1 MKLKICGMKYEN
13 NIIDVAEM
21 QPDYLGFIFH
31 ENSPRY
37 FNTTIPEIPET
48 IKKIG
53 IFVNAK
59 LDFIVDK
66 VEKYN
71 LQGVQL
77 HGDES
82 PEFCKQIRSHYE
94 ELATEQ
100 SQSNDVVTSSNESD
114 CLDFLQKSRN
124 DKSMII
130 IKVFSIKNLFDFS
143 VLEPY
148 EDVCNYFLFDTKGK
162 KRGGNG
168 KTFNW
173 NVFKKYK
180 SKKPYFL
187 SGGIGTDEME
197 SLLLFLKRPESD
209 LCCTLDVN
217 SKFETASGIKDIKQ
231 LKEFRYQLT
240 KNGYGV

>member
-1 MKLKICGMKYEN
+1 MKYEN

-21 QPDYLGFIFH
+21 QPDYFGFIFY
-31 ENSPRY
+31 ENSPRN
-37 FNTTIPEIPET
+37 FNTTIPEVSDN

-53 IFVNAK
+53 VFVNAK
-59 LDFIVDK
+59 FDFIIDK
-66 VEKYN
+66 VEKHN

-82 PEFCKQIRSHYE
+82 PEFCNQIKRHYE
-94 ELATEQ
+94 EQSDEVIPSDKINYQ
-100 SQSNDVVTSSNESD
+100 SQS
-114 CLDFLQKSRN
+114 F
-124 DKSMII
+124 II

-148 EDVCNYFLFDTKGK
+148 EDVCNYYLFDTKGK
-162 KRGGNG
+162 KRGGTG

-180 SKKPYFL
+180 SNKPYFL
-187 SGGIGTDEME
+187 SGGIGPDEME
-197 SLLLFLKRPESD
+197 SLLLFLKRPEAD

>member
-1 MKLKICGMKYEN
+1 MKYEN

-21 QPDYLGFIFH
+21 QPDYLGFIFY
-31 ENSPRY
+31 ENSSRN
-37 FNTTIPEIPET
+37 FNATIPEVPDSV
-48 IKKIG
+48 KKIG
-53 IFVNAK
+53 VFVNAK
-59 LDFIVDK
+59 FDFIIDK
-66 VEKYN
+66 VETHN

-82 PEFCKQIRSHYE
+82 PEFCNQIKRHYE
-94 ELATEQ
+94 EQSDEVISLDKINYL
-100 SQSNDVVTSSNESD
+100 SQS
-114 CLDFLQKSRN
+114 F
-124 DKSMII
+124 II
-130 IKVFSIKNLFDFS
+130 IKVFSIKNLFDFNI
-143 VLEPY
+143 LEPY
-148 EDVCNYFLFDTKGK
+148 EDVCKYYLFDTKGK

-187 SGGIGTDEME
+187 SGGIGPDEME
-197 SLLLFLKRPESD
+197 SLLLFLKRPEAD

-240 KNGYGV
+240 KNGYGI

>member
-1 MKLKICGMKYEN
+1 MKYED

-21 QPDYLGFIFH
+21 QPDYLGFIFY

-37 FNTTIPEIPET
+37 FDKTIPEVTEH

-53 IFVNAK
+53 VFVNAK
-59 LDFIVDK
+59 LDFIIDK
-66 VEKYN
+66 IEKYN

-77 HGDES
+77 HGNES
-82 PEFCKQIRSHYE
+82 PEFCASLREYE
-94 ELATEQ
+94 
-100 SQSNDVVTSSNESD
+100 V
-114 CLDFLQKSRN
+114 
-124 DKSMII
+124 II
-130 IKVFSIKNLFDFS
+130 IKVFSIKNQFDFS

-148 EDVCNYFLFDTKGK
+148 EDVCDYFLFDTKGK
-162 KRGGNG
+162 EPGGNG
-168 KTFNW
+168 YAFNW
-173 NVFKKYK
+173 NVMKKYK
-180 SKKPYFL
+180 SNKSYFL
-187 SGGIGTDEME
+187 SGGIGPNELE

-217 SKFETASGIKDIKQ
+217 SKFETAAGHKDIKK

>member
-1 MKLKICGMKYEN
+1 MKLKVCGMKYEN

-21 QPDYLGFIFH
+21 QPDYLGFIFY
-31 ENSPRY
+31 ENSSRN
-37 FNTTIPEIPET
+37 FTTSIPDVPDS

-53 IFVNAK
+53 VFVNAK

-66 VEKYN
+66 VEKHN

-82 PEFCKQIRSHYE
+82 PELCASLKEHD
-94 ELATEQ
+94 L
-100 SQSNDVVTSSNESD
+100 
-114 CLDFLQKSRN
+114 
-124 DKSMII
+124 II

-187 SGGIGTDEME
+187 SGGIGPDEME

>member
-1 MKLKICGMKYEN
+1 MKLKVCGMKYEN

-21 QPDYLGFIFH
+21 QPDYLGFIFY
-31 ENSPRY
+31 ENSPRN
-37 FNTTIPEIPET
+37 FTTAIPEVSDNIQ
-48 IKKIG
+48 KIG
-53 IFVNAK
+53 VFVNAK
-59 LDFIVDK
+59 LDFILDK

-82 PEFCKQIRSHYE
+82 PEFCAS
-94 ELATEQ
+94 
-100 SQSNDVVTSSNESD
+100 
-114 CLDFLQKSRN
+114 LQEH
-124 DKSMII
+124 DLII

-162 KRGGNG
+162 KRGGTG

-187 SGGIGTDEME
+187 SGGIGPDEME

-217 SKFETASGIKDIKQ
+217 SKFETPSGIKDIKQ

>member
-1 MKLKICGMKYEN
+1 MKLKVCGMKYEN
-13 NIIDVAEM
+13 NIAEVAEM
-21 QPDYLGFIFH
+21 QPDYLGFIFY
-31 ENSPRY
+31 ENSSRN
-37 FNTTIPEIPET
+37 FNTTIPEVPDSIN
-48 IKKIG
+48 KIG
-53 IFVNAK
+53 VFVNAK
-59 LDFIVDK
+59 LDFIIDK
-66 VEKYN
+66 VEKHD

-82 PEFCKQIRSHYE
+82 PEFCAS
-94 ELATEQ
+94 
-100 SQSNDVVTSSNESD
+100 
-114 CLDFLQKSRN
+114 LQEHN
-124 DKSMII
+124 LII

-187 SGGIGTDEME
+187 SGGIGPDEME
-197 SLLLFLKRPESD
+197 ALLLFLKRPESD

-240 KNGYGV
+240 KHGYGV